1 MLLFL
6 QILCILLV
14 MLDLASTVLI
24 EIADTLQASLRNV
37 TKLPFIPKILLH
49 YKRLVRESRTNPEET
64 AHAIVSLARLL
75 TTKGMKAR
83 VILLDTTSMGQQV
96 VWHRKNG

>member
-1 MLLFL
+1 MKRYESCVL
-6 QILCILLV
+6 QLH
-14 MLDLASTVLI
+14 MYSFSRLDLASTVLI
-24 EIADTLQASLRNV
+24 EIADPLQASLRNV

-75 TTKGMKAR
+75 TYNERNESACN
-83 VILLDTTSMGQQV
+83 LA
-96 VWHRKNG
+96 